1 MDHFQREFK
10 VQIAKYNRKGT
21 KRWIASHLL
30 RYPLLP
36 LWVFVGTILGA
47 AMQGAVPFFIGN
59 VFDEVYENTADASRI
74 GYWGILILVFGV
86 GAGLIQLTSNF
97 AIEFLAQRFERDA
110 REELYAELLGKSLT
124 FHDRQ
129 RVGDIMA
136 RAVNDVRQLNFMV
149 NPGIALVFRSAIGVI
164 VPLTLI
170 AMLHPQLLI
179 IPLIY
184 VIIFLFLLRRYN
196 RNLSVVAMKL
206 RRQVGVINSR
216 LNETLMGIH
225 IVRAFSQEDQERK
238 VFDKNVKAYRDYF
251 VKQAD
256 ITARYLPL
264 LVLGIAIA
272 LGFLHGLF
280 LFKRGEISFGD
291 LITFLGLLA
300 LLRFPTF
307 INVFAL
313 AVLTIGMA
321 SADRLLSIIQ
331 AESDIDQNPEGVSK
345 PIEGNIEF
353 RNVTFGY
360 DPKKPVLH
368 NISFKVPAGSSL
380 ALVGMTGS
388 GKTTLTKLIAR
399 LYDVNE
405 GTVLVDG
412 IDVRDWDL
420 DSLRSQIGLVEQDI
434 FLFSKSI
441 KENILFGNPQ
451 ATEEDMI
458 NAAKMAQA
466 HNFIMA
472 LPDGYDT
479 IIGERGITLSGG
491 QRQRIAIARAIL
503 SNPRILI
510 LDDASSAID
519 SQTEDEIQKAI
530 RTVMKGRTTFL
541 ITHRV
546 AQIRHADM
554 ILLLRR
560 GELVATGTHEE
571 LLKTEPLYRMI
582 FSRFDELE
590 IPPPEAYKEVR

>member
-1 MDHFQREFK
+1 MDHLQREFK
-10 VQIAKYNRKGT
+10 VQIARYNRKGT

-30 RYPLLP
+30 RYPWLP
-36 LWVFVGTILGA
+36 IGVFTGTILGA
-47 AMQGAVPFFIGN
+47 IMQGAVPFFIGN
-59 VFDEVYENTADASRI
+59 VFNEVYENTADASRI
-74 GYWGILILVFGV
+74 GYWGLLILIFGV
-86 GAGLIQLTSNF
+86 GAGLIQLGSNF
-97 AIEFLAQRFERDA
+97 IIEFLAQRFERDA

-164 VPLTLI
+164 VPLSLI
-170 AMLHPQLLI
+170 AMLHPQLLAV
-179 IPLIY
+179 PVVY
-184 VIIFLFLLRRYN
+184 VIVFLFLLRRYN
-196 RNLSVVAMKL
+196 RNLSVVAMNL
-206 RRQVGVINSR
+206 RQQVGVINSR
-216 LNETLMGIH
+216 LNEALMGIH
-225 IVRAFSQEDQERK
+225 IIRAFSQENQERE

-251 VKQAD
+251 VRQAD

-264 LVLGIAIA
+264 LVLGIAVA

-280 LFKRGEISFGD
+280 LFRLGEISFGE

-321 SADRLLSIIQ
+321 SADRLLNIIQ

-345 PIEGNIEF
+345 PIKGDIEF

-360 DPKKPVLH
+360 DPKKSVLH
-368 NISFKVPAGSSL
+368 NISFKISAGSSL

-405 GTVLVDG
+405 GQVLVDG
-412 IDVRDWDL
+412 IDVRDWNL

-451 ATEEDMI
+451 ASEEDMI
-458 NAAKMAQA
+458 KAAKMAQA
-466 HNFIMA
+466 HDFIMA
-472 LPDGYDT
+472 LPKGYDT
-479 IIGERGITLSGG
+479 VIGERGITLSGG

-503 SNPRILI
+503 SDPRILI

-519 SQTEDEIQKAI
+519 SKTEDEIQKAI

-590 IPPPEAYKEVR
+590 IPPPEATKKAR